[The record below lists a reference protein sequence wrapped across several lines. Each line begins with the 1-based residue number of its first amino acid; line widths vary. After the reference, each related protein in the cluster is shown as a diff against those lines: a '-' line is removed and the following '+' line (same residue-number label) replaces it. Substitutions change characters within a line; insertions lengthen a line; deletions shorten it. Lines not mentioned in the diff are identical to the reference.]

1 MKDIIQV
8 DTYFDGDEYFSEG
21 PYFIIITEESIEAIV
36 AKKEVSDSFLLHT
49 NINLIKAAFAM
60 PGLAEGHAHL
70 FLAGEEL
77 DFKKRSSYLKSDL
90 STFIEVG
97 KENLR
102 KSLESGI
109 TLVRD
114 AGDIHGV
121 NTILRNGSN
130 GSLPRVRSAG
140 KALRKKGRYGSFM
153 GVEVESNEDFTTV
166 IEDLAVN
173 ADELKILL
181 TGIIDFERGEV
192 KGVPQF
198 ELNEL
203 KQISTVCKKLNIR
216 NFVHCSGKD
225 GLELAIDVGINS
237 IEHGFFMEEQM
248 LTRMC
253 DKNMEWVPTFSPL
266 HFQLENPKL
275 AGWNQQSQDAIR
287 AILDNHYK
295 MVGKAGEIGLH
306 VIPGSDAGS
315 YGVEHGKAL
324 LQEIVHLV
332 KAGLPLLQVL
342 HNATIL
348 VRKKWDYPLNH
359 IRKGSKES
367 FVLMDKDPFTA
378 IQNIYSKKS
387 IILGSPKPA
396 LAIL

>member
-8 DTYFDGDEYFSEG
+8 DTYFDGDGYFNNG
-21 PYFIIITEESIEAIV
+21 PYLIIITEGSIEAIV
-36 AKKEVSDSFLLHT
+36 AKKEVTDDFLLQP

-60 PGLAEGHAHL
+60 PGLAEAHAHL

-77 DFKKRSSYLKSDL
+77 DFKKRSNYLKGDL
-90 STFIEVG
+90 STFVEVG

-121 NTILRNGSN
+121 NTILRNSSN
-130 GSLPRVRSAG
+130 SSLPKVRSAG

-153 GVEVESNEDFTTV
+153 GVEVESKEDFTPV
-166 IEDLAVN
+166 IEDLIAN

-181 TGIIDFERGEV
+181 TGIIDFEKGEV

-198 ELNEL
+198 DLDEL
-203 KQISTVCKKLNIR
+203 KRISLVCKKMNIR

-225 GLELAIDVGINS
+225 GLELAIEVGINS

-253 DKNMEWVPTFSPL
+253 DKNMEWVPTFSPV
-266 HFQLENPKL
+266 HFQLENPEL
-275 AGWNQQSQDAIR
+275 AGWNKKSQDAIR
-287 AILDNHYK
+287 AILDNHYN
-295 MVGKAGEIGLH
+295 MVRKAGEIGLH
-306 VIPGSDAGS
+306 LIPGSDAGS

-324 LQEIVHLV
+324 LHEIVHLV
-332 KAGLPLLQVL
+332 KAGLPLWQVL

-348 VRKKWDYPLNH
+348 VREKWNYPLNY
-359 IRKGSKES
+359 IRKGSKEA
-367 FVLMDKDPFTA
+367 FVLLDKDPFTD
-378 IQNIYSKKS
+378 IRNIYSKKR
-387 IILGSPKPA
+387 IIFGFSTPA
-396 LAIL
+396 GITL